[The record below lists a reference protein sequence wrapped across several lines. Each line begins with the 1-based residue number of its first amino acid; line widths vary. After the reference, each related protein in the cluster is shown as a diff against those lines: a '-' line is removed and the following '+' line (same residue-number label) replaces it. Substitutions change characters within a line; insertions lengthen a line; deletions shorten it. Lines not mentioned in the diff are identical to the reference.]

1 MRLLGRIQGPLEGTL
16 VQTPIIYYGAL
27 KSSGLYKFYSR
38 RIIKK
43 NVSSFFEELETATIA
58 ARRLREDVQQYCSR
72 VGDHVIE
79 SKEGAV
85 CAVV

>member
-16 VQTPIIYYGAL
+16 VQAPRIYYGAL
-27 KSSGLYKFYSR
+27 RSSNLYKFYSR
-38 RIIKK
+38 RKIKK
-43 NVSSFFEELETATIA
+43 NVSSFFEERETANIA
-58 ARRLREDVQQYCSR
+58 ARRLREDVQQYCLR